1 MGLARRT
8 PGSGGRLTV
17 KQEPPADIDAERL
30 VVGSI
35 LVQPSLLDGLMA
47 KLKPE
52 DFSYAQYA
60 QVYAAAIDLL
70 VDEQPV
76 SAATVARKLG
86 VQQADIVGAMQGADP
101 GECDF
106 MAERIVKMRKLRS
119 LLLVGE
125 EATKAALSD
134 PADADA
140 AILRVESML
149 ARQGDVQSE
158 AIDMTAGMASVVER
172 IDRYIAEPDAIAG
185 LETGWKRLDRVLDG
199 LQKGAVTAVYAK
211 TGQYKSLM
219 VQNVAWRLG
228 RQGIPGAMFTT
239 EMGNT
244 SVGERL
250 LQLEVGLN
258 FRQLRWE
265 REMWRHQAEIHEAA
279 VDLARYPIWR
289 NDRSVLDVAFV
300 RGFLSR
306 LKRTHGIEWAIIDLI
321 NHVHSSRFGK
331 DNETKNEAFV
341 VQQVKQMAKD
351 LDIHILYTA
360 HVAKPDRRQYGPQKP
375 YIDTDDMKGSSAL
388 SQDADAAISLMVVER
403 SEDYSRWVP
412 LDRQGRVAV
421 ENSGL
426 PVSVLAAITKN
437 RGGEMADLAF
447 QVDLARG
454 CRMNPES

>member
-1 MGLARRT
+1 M
-8 PGSGGRLTV
+8 
-17 KQEPPADIDAERL
+17 
-30 VVGSI
+30 
-35 LVQPSLLDGLMA
+35 
-47 KLKPE
+47 
-52 DFSYAQYA
+52 F
-60 QVYAAAIDLL
+60 
-70 VDEQPV
+70 
-76 SAATVARKLG
+76 
-86 VQQADIVGAMQGADP
+86 
-101 GECDF
+101 
-106 MAERIVKMRKLRS
+106 
-119 LLLVGE
+119 
-125 EATKAALSD
+125 
-134 PADADA
+134 
-140 AILRVESML
+140 
-149 ARQGDVQSE
+149 
-158 AIDMTAGMASVVER
+158 
-172 IDRYIAEPDAIAG
+172 
-185 LETGWKRLDRVLDG
+185 
-199 LQKGAVTAVYAK
+199 
-211 TGQYKSLM
+211 
-219 VQNVAWRLG
+219 VQNIAWRLG
-228 RQGIPGAMFTT
+228 RQGSPGAMFTT

-265 REMWRHQAEIHEAA
+265 REMWRYQAEIHEAA

-375 YIDTDDMKGSSAL
+375 YIDTDDMKGTSAL

-421 ENSGL
+421 ENSGQ
-426 PVSVLAAITKN
+426 PVNVLAAITKN

-447 QVDLARG
+447 QVDLAAG
-454 CRMNPES
+454 CRMAPEA